1 MMIVM
6 NNNLLKQWH
15 IIKQMAEEIVEYVK
29 KSMEKLKI
37 EAQKKQSLEIKESIA
52 GELLKLANLKEKG
65 VLSNEEF
72 LKMKQD
78 LISKTSES

>member
-37 EAQKKQSLEIKESIA
+37 EAQKKQSLEIMESIA
-52 GELLKLANLKEKG
+52 DELLKLANLKEKG